1 MQIPS
6 DDTLK
11 ASIDWY
17 EEAVALYNL
26 LSTHGELG
34 ARLISYCNNDIEWAQ
49 KAIDD
54 HYCGK
59 YSSIADFAQ
68 NLTEETHE
76 NIPSSIAY
84 YIDYERMAQDM
95 LLGGDIFVIEIGY
108 DEVHIF
114 WNF

>member
-1 MQIPS
+1 MQILS
-6 DDTLK
+6 DDTHT

-17 EEAVALYNL
+17 EEAAELHNL
-26 LSTHGELG
+26 LSTHGDLG
-34 ARLISYCNNDIEWAQ
+34 ARLIAYFDNDIELAQ

-54 HYCGK
+54 HYYGQ

-76 NIPSSIAY
+76 NIPPYLAY
-84 YIDYERMAQDM
+84 YIDYEHMAQDM
-95 LLGGDIFVIEIGY
+95 LLKGDIFVIEMGY

-114 WNF
+114 SNF

>member
-1 MQIPS
+1 MQIPL
-6 DDTLK
+6 DDTHK

-17 EEAVALYNL
+17 EKATELYGFL
-26 LSTHGELG
+26 TAHGELG
-34 ARLISYCNNDIEWAQ
+34 AQLISYCDNDIELAQ

-54 HYCGK
+54 HYYGQ

-68 NLTEETHE
+68 NLTEETYD
-76 NIPSSIAY
+76 IPSNIAY

-95 LLGGDIFVIEIGY
+95 VLGGDIFVIEIGY

-114 WNF
+114 SNF